1 MITRYEGTDKVA
13 EISISNSDYEQIA
26 TDKATEVTNSILDS
40 GGYVRLIHKGTN
52 NFPKL
57 DLSGNKTYQYLIKG
71 TSTIKGG
78 SATSIDLSS
87 RTNSTL
93 YWRRLEQANWLTGD
107 TATKE
112 LFHGISP
119 GLGDATYTFF
129 VWGIVGS
136 TANSSTA
143 LFNWL
148 AIGTGAGWQ
157 EVGTS
162 EFQIT
167 DYTIPAGTL
176 SIHAYSSGQTGT
188 ITSTQVWQLS
198 QSTFDKIVVNM
209 TTILYNRNGGI
220 I

>member
-1 MITRYEGTDKVA
+1 MSLYRFQGKNKVA
-13 EISISNSDYEQIA
+13 EISTPSADYEQIA

-57 DLSGNKTYQYLIKG
+57 DLSGNKTYQFLIKG
-71 TSTIKGG
+71 TSSPKGE
-78 SATSIDLSS
+78 SATTIDLSS

-93 YWRRLEQANWLTGD
+93 WWRRLEQANWLTGN
-107 TATKE
+107 TTTKE
-112 LFHGISP
+112 LFHGIIP
-119 GLGDATYTFF
+119 GLGDGTYTFF

-136 TANSSTA
+136 KANSSTA
-143 LFNWL
+143 LFNWS

-162 EFQIT
+162 EFDIT
-167 DYTIPAGTL
+167 NYTIPAGTL
-176 SIHAYSSGQTGT
+176 SIHAYSAGQTGT

-198 QSTFDKIVVNM
+198 
-209 TTILYNRNGGI
+209 
-220 I
+220 